1 MDMTSIEPNRSIEWD
16 DSIEKILSEIAD
28 EAQINAYM
36 HKDAHTYYD
45 RKNIQFQAPVIVLS
59 LVSGSGNFIS
69 TNFPDYSNYMIMAVG
84 GLSMITSIIS
94 SIAQLLKVSQ
104 LSENHRVSYLS
115 WEKFHSTIKFQLN
128 KRRIARENLK
138 DFISIVLPEYQRLKE
153 ISADIPQHIKSQVKR
168 NKKALNKMQVPYLLS
183 GFHPVLP
190 YKEESDSSDDGDDTN
205 DNGFITLETF
215 NVGGTA
221 ESPV

>member
-1 MDMTSIEPNRSIEWD
+1 MELNHNIEWD

-28 EAQINAYM
+28 EAQIYAYM
-36 HKDAHTYYD
+36 HKDAHTYYEHQ
-45 RKNIQFQAPVIVLS
+45 NIKFQAPVIVLS

-69 TNFPDYSNYMIMAVG
+69 TNFPDYSNYIIMGIG

-128 KRRIARENLK
+128 KRRNARENLK

-153 ISADIPQHIKSQVKR
+153 ISADIPIHIKSQVKR
-168 NKKALNKMQVPYLLS
+168 NKKALSKMQVPYLLS

-190 YKEESDSSDDGDDTN
+190 YKEENESSDEEDDNN
-205 DNGFITLETF
+205 DNGFISLDTL
-215 NVGGTA
+215 NVGINP